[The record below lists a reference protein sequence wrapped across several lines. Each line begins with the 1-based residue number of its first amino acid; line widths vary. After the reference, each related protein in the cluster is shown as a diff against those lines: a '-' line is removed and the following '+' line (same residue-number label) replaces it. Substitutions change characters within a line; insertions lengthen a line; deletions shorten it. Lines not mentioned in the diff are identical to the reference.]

1 MAATLKTSRDMFY
14 FVEDI
19 MRLLGYS
26 RSKSYKVIASLN
38 RELEAKG
45 KCTCE
50 GRVIKR
56 YFNERYGLEEPETA
70 ARKRAQEDIMERKR
84 KRTRA
89 YVRSYYRMALLALAA
104 MVTARLVLLMI
115 DMIQLQI
122 ENAGAFCIPA
132 YAFILVFCGWELKT
146 WTTQGKERTKCTT
159 TSATTAEQPLT
170 RAKSATAGGKRLEQR
185 SARS

>member
-1 MAATLKTSRDMFY
+1 
-14 FVEDI
+14 
-19 MRLLGYS
+19 
-26 RSKSYKVIASLN
+26 
-38 RELEAKG
+38 
-45 KCTCE
+45 
-50 GRVIKR
+50 
-56 YFNERYGLEEPETA
+56 
-70 ARKRAQEDIMERKR
+70 MERKR

-146 WTTQGKERTKCTT
+146 WTTQGKERKKCTT
-159 TSATTAEQPLT
+159 TSATTAERPLT

-185 SARS
+185 SVRS

>member
-1 MAATLKTSRDMFY
+1 
-14 FVEDI
+14 
-19 MRLLGYS
+19 
-26 RSKSYKVIASLN
+26 
-38 RELEAKG
+38 
-45 KCTCE
+45 
-50 GRVIKR
+50 
-56 YFNERYGLEEPETA
+56 
-70 ARKRAQEDIMERKR
+70 MERKR

-132 YAFILVFCGWELKT
+132 YAFILVFCGWELKI

-159 TSATTAEQPLT
+159 TSATTAERPLT

>member
-1 MAATLKTSRDMFY
+1 
-14 FVEDI
+14 
-19 MRLLGYS
+19 
-26 RSKSYKVIASLN
+26 
-38 RELEAKG
+38 
-45 KCTCE
+45 
-50 GRVIKR
+50 
-56 YFNERYGLEEPETA
+56 
-70 ARKRAQEDIMERKR
+70 MERKR

-146 WTTQGKERTKCTT
+146 WTTQGKEGKDVEARLQARLPRETIWEAAGNRTDGRTCPREGDVALPVRLWELLHGDVNQT
-159 TSATTAEQPLT
+159 
-170 RAKSATAGGKRLEQR
+170 GKWTYEVLRLL
-185 SARS
+185 